1 MKIIKSN
8 MHYDFKINI
17 ANKYVTVASVIPVVC
32 NYGSYNLFFYYYGAE
47 YQESAEKNWFKNGD
61 NKITVRQKENEL
73 FEDFLNRVSQ
83 LILKKLYIIGASI
96 MNEIKYIEN

>member
-1 MKIIKSN
+1 MKIIKNN
-8 MHYDFKINI
+8 MHYDFKIEI
-17 ANKYVTVASVIPVVC
+17 ANKYATVASLIPVVC
-32 NYGSYNLFFYYYGAE
+32 NYGSYNLFFYYYGAG

-73 FEDFLNRVSQ
+73 FEDFLNRVNQ